1 MRREAH
7 NILVIRHGAFGDLIQ
22 CSGALADLRA
32 SHRDARITL
41 LTEPAYRALMQRCPH
56 LDAVI
61 PDARLPLRRLREQL
75 ALRRQ
80 LRAEG
85 FDRVYDLQS
94 SDRTALYRRLFLPGI
109 PWSRDTGTVAPE
121 DPDQERYR
129 AQLAAAGVPVV
140 HTPAPDVGW
149 MADDV
154 TALLDAAGVRRPYI
168 VLIPGSAAR
177 HPHKRWPHYAELA
190 AALQAR
196 GHEVVTAPGP
206 DELELARTIPG
217 HTLTGPDGYLNWF
230 QLAGVLRRAAF
241 VVGNDTGPS
250 HLAACLGTPGLALFG
265 PHTTP
270 RRTGILRP
278 QFDAMAV
285 PDLNALSVEAVLARI
300 EPRLP

>member
-1 MRREAH
+1 MRRETH
-7 NILVIRHGAFGDLIQ
+7 SILVIRHGAFGDLIQ

-32 SHRDARITL
+32 CHRDARITL
-41 LTEPAYRALMQRCPH
+41 LTEPAYRVLMQRCPH
-56 LDAVI
+56 IDAVI

-75 ALRRQ
+75 ALRRR
-80 LRAEG
+80 LRAED
-85 FDRVYDLQS
+85 FDQVYDLQN

-109 PWSRDTGTVAPE
+109 SWSRDTGTVPPQ
-121 DPDQERYR
+121 DPDVERYQ

-190 AALQAR
+190 AALRER
-196 GHEVVTAPGP
+196 GQEVVTAPGP
-206 DELELARTIPG
+206 DELELARSIPG
-217 HTLTGPDGYLNWF
+217 HTLTGPDGWLNWF
-230 QLAGVLRRAAF
+230 QLAGVLRQAAF
-241 VVGNDTGPS
+241 VIGNDTGPS

-265 PHTTP
+265 PHTAP

-278 QFDAMAV
+278 HFDAIAV
-285 PDLNALSVEAVLARI
+285 ADLKQLSVEEVLARI